1 MPTTKGRSPSR
12 RIDELSKPKIAP
24 KSTAAVAKSPSPSAD
39 SGATGLS
46 RPTPPPS
53 VTYHIYR
60 NGHPARKAHTVKLF
74 PHDYATMADFCQS
87 LVASGAAQYGCNRLY
102 NTDGEIVRQIGHEL
116 RVHLN
121 DLGLLVSLEM
131 GKITPEGVGEVQEY
145 VDICDYATGLS
156 RMFAGRTIA
165 SERAGHTLLE
175 CWNPLG
181 VVGVISAFNFP
192 CAVYGWNNALALATG
207 NVCMWKPAP
216 TTPLIAIAVTR
227 LAASLKNGS

>member
-102 NTDGEIVRQIGHEL
+102 NTDGEIVRQIGQL
-116 RVHLN
+116 QADAYYVAAVN
-121 DLGLLVSLEM
+121 DYIDGDY
-131 GKITPEGVGEVQEY
+131 GKKG
-145 VDICDYATGLS
+145 A
-156 RMFAGRTIA
+156 AK
-165 SERAGHTLLE
+165 SERMQ
-175 CWNPLG
+175 
-181 VVGVISAFNFP
+181 SA
-192 CAVYGWNNALALATG
+192 L
-207 NVCMWKPAP
+207 
-216 TTPLIAIAVTR
+216 
-227 LAASLKNGS
+227 